1 MAQECDIGAA
11 LAVRAGD
18 LVRVESD
25 NEWVRGAGRVA
36 TRPQAHPG
44 GAAGAVVV
52 FLADNAPGL
61 AVMVPPDTVTRLED

>member
-1 MAQECDIGAA
+1 M
-11 LAVRAGD
+11 
-18 LVRVESD
+18 RVESD